1 MPKPYIRKMP
11 ATWWLRKRAYFWFM
25 IRELTAVLMAV
36 YCVILLLLLFSMK
49 KQGGAAYDDFL
60 ALLQTAWSVGFH
72 FIAFVAA
79 MFHAVTWFALVPKAL
94 VIRMGE
100 EKVPPFV
107 LVGAHWLAWA
117 VVSVLLVWLVFVLG
131 PTL

>member
-36 YCVILLLLLFSMK
+36 YCVILLLLLFRMK
-49 KQGGAAYDDFL
+49 KQGGSAYDDFL
-60 ALLQTAWSVGFH
+60 ASLQTPWSVGFH

-79 MFHAVTWFALVPKAL
+79 MYHTVTWFALVPKAL
-94 VIRMGE
+94 VVRMGE
-100 EKVPPFV
+100 EKVPPLV
-107 LVGAHWLAWA
+107 LVGAHWLAWV
-117 VVSVLLVWLVFVLG
+117 VVSAVLVWLVFGSG